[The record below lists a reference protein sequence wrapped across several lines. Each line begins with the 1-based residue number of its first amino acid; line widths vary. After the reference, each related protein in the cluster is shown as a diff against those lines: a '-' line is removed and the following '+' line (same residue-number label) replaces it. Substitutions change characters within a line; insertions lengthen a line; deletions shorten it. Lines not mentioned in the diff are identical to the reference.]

1 LKMVSKTRKAIEMLY
16 RDKCTIVEYQPI
28 KDPVT
33 KRTNNK
39 EVIVLENQPCKLS
52 YKNIVS
58 ATDGEVAKLEQT
70 IKLFISP
77 DVEIKSG
84 SKLIITNQNNIT
96 KEYVRSGE
104 SAIYPNHQEI
114 VLELLEDKA

>member
-1 LKMVSKTRKAIEMLY
+1 MMDKTRKAIEMLY

-52 YKNIVS
+52 YKNITS
-58 ATDGEVAKLEQT
+58 TTDEKVAKLVQT

-77 DVEIKSG
+77 
-84 SKLIITNQNNIT
+84 
-96 KEYVRSGE
+96 
-104 SAIYPNHQEI
+104 
-114 VLELLEDKA
+114 

>member
-1 LKMVSKTRKAIEMLY
+1 MVSKSRKAIELLY

-52 YKNIVS
+52 YKNIAS
-58 ATDGEVAKLEQT
+58 ATDGKVAKLEQT

-77 DVEIKSG
+77 DIKIKAG
-84 SKLIITNQNNIT
+84 SKLIIND

-104 SAIYPNHQEI
+104 SAIYPNHQELI
-114 VLELLEDKA
+114 LELLKDKA

>member
-1 LKMVSKTRKAIEMLY
+1 MVSKTRKAIEMLY

-58 ATDGEVAKLEQT
+58 ATEGKLSKLEQT

-77 DVEIKSG
+77 NISVKAG

>member
-1 LKMVSKTRKAIEMLY
+1 RKAIEMLY

-58 ATDGEVAKLEQT
+58 ATEGKLAKLEQT

-77 DVEIKSG
+77 DIEIKAG
-84 SKLIITNQNNIT
+84 SKLIIND

-114 VLELLEDKA
+114 ILELFKDKA

>member
-1 LKMVSKTRKAIEMLY
+1 MVSRTRKAIEMLY

-28 KDPVT
+28 KDPMT

-52 YKNIVS
+52 YKNVTS
-58 ATDGEVAKLEQT
+58 TEQGKVAKLEQT
-70 IKLFISP
+70 IKLFISS
-77 DVEIKSG
+77 DIEIKAG
-84 SKLIITNQNNIT
+84 SKLIINN

-104 SAIYPNHQEI
+104 PAIYPNHQEML
-114 VLELLEDKA
+114 LELCEDKA

>member
-1 LKMVSKTRKAIEMLY
+1 MMDKTRKAIEMLY

-28 KDPVT
+28 KDPIT

-39 EVIVLENQPCKLS
+39 EIVVLENQSCKLS

-58 ATDGEVAKLEQT
+58 ATDGKVAKLEQT

-77 DVEIKSG
+77 DIEIKAG
-84 SKLIITNQNNIT
+84 SKLIIND

-104 SAIYPNHQEI
+104 S
-114 VLELLEDKA
+114 

>member
-1 LKMVSKTRKAIEMLY
+1 MVNRTRKAIEMMY

-28 KDPVT
+28 KDPIT

-39 EVIVLENQPCKLS
+39 EVVVLENQPCKLS
-52 YKNIVS
+52 YKNTTS
-58 ATDGEVAKLEQT
+58 ATDGKVAKLTQT

-77 DVEIKSG
+77 NIEIKAG

-114 VLELLEDKA
+114 ILELLEDKA

>member
-1 LKMVSKTRKAIEMLY
+1 
-16 RDKCTIVEYQPI
+16 
-28 KDPVT
+28 
-33 KRTNNK
+33 NNK

-58 ATDGEVAKLEQT
+58 ATEGKLAKLEQT

-77 DVEIKSG
+77 DIEIKAG
-84 SKLIITNQNNIT
+84 SKLIIND

-114 VLELLEDKA
+114 ILELLDDKA

>member
-1 LKMVSKTRKAIEMLY
+1 MVNRTRKAIEMLY
-16 RDKCTIVEYQPI
+16 RDRCTIVEYQPV

-39 EVIVLENQPCKLS
+39 EVIVLENQPCKPS

-58 ATDGEVAKLEQT
+58 ATEGKLAKLEQT

-77 DVEIKSG
+77 DIEIKAG
-84 SKLIITNQNNIT
+84 SKLIIND

-114 VLELLEDKA
+114 ILELFKDKA

>member
-1 LKMVSKTRKAIEMLY
+1 M
-16 RDKCTIVEYQPI
+16 VEYQPI

-58 ATDGEVAKLEQT
+58 ATEGKLAKLEQT

-77 DVEIKSG
+77 DIEIKAG
-84 SKLIITNQNNIT
+84 SKLIIND

-114 VLELLEDKA
+114 ILELFKDKA

>member
-1 LKMVSKTRKAIEMLY
+1 MMDKTRKAIEMLY

-28 KDPVT
+28 KDPIT

-58 ATDGEVAKLEQT
+58 ATEGKLAKLEQT

-77 DVEIKSG
+77 DIEIKAG
-84 SKLIITNQNNIT
+84 SKLIIND

-114 VLELLEDKA
+114 ILELFKDKA

>member
-1 LKMVSKTRKAIEMLY
+1 MMNKTRKAIEMLY

-52 YKNIVS
+52 YKNINS
-58 ATDGEVAKLEQT
+58 TEEGKVAKLAQT

-77 DVEIKSG
+77 NISVKAG
-84 SKLIITNQNNIT
+84 SKLIITTQNNIT
-96 KEYVRSGE
+96 REYVRSGE

-114 VLELLEDKA
+114 ILELFKDKA

>member
-1 LKMVSKTRKAIEMLY
+1 MMDKTRKAIEMLY

-33 KRTNNK
+33 KRANNK

-52 YKNIVS
+52 CKNIVS
-58 ATDGEVAKLEQT
+58 ATEGKVAKLEQT

-77 DVEIKSG
+77 DIEIKAG
-84 SKLIITNQNNIT
+84 SKLIIND

-114 VLELLEDKA
+114 ILELFKDKA

>member
-1 LKMVSKTRKAIEMLY
+1 MMDKTRKAIEMLY
-16 RDKCTIVEYQPI
+16 RDKCTIIEYQPV

-52 YKNIVS
+52 YKNINS
-58 ATDGEVAKLEQT
+58 TEEGKVAKLVQT

-77 DVEIKSG
+77 NISVKAG
-84 SKLIITNQNNIT
+84 SKLIITTQNNIT
-96 KEYVRSGE
+96 REYVRSGE

-114 VLELLEDKA
+114 ILELFKDKA

>member
-1 LKMVSKTRKAIEMLY
+1 MVSKTRKAIEMLY

-58 ATDGEVAKLEQT
+58 ATEGKVTKLEQT

-77 DVEIKSG
+77 DIEIKAG
-84 SKLIITNQNNIT
+84 SKLIIND

-114 VLELLEDKA
+114 ILELFKDKA